1 MPEGHSPHHPLKVAA
16 RVRIPL
22 GVPIAYRNIEK
33 WLLKTDTMFLVC
45 NRYMKC
51 HEPVTN
57 GQAH

>member
-1 MPEGHSPHHPLKVAA
+1 
-16 RVRIPL
+16 
-22 GVPIAYRNIEK
+22 VPIAYRNIEK